1 MVSEDR
7 LEQLRK
13 ILLAISAAL
22 LIALLVWL
30 TLSSLQA
37 ERSRREAQAR
47 ELHTLTVLRS
57 TDRVLRT
64 MQNAETGQRGFLL
77 TRDPAFLQPLRAAQT
92 DLSSSMAALREVTL
106 NDHTTAA
113 SAMRIEEL
121 STSRMQ
127 QLDRSLSLF
136 ESGKLDQPGLTAS
149 LNKGKQAMDALRR
162 EVAALETAQQTSL
175 LRSQAL
181 AAHHEALAGQWRA
194 LLTVFTVILS
204 VLCGAAVLG
213 LLRARDRARELRIK
227 AHSEMVL
234 EAGRHLLQSIIDS
247 SQNAIFVKTRRGVIL
262 FANKK
267 FHDIVG
273 RPIDQLHGIPV
284 PPTEEPH
291 EAAQLAAADRAA
303 LERGERSEVDLQLEV
318 DGEPRWFSVE
328 KNPWI
333 RDGKIIGVIGIGR
346 DVSDARNREAE
357 LESRVAA
364 RTAQLETALATVQ
377 REMTEREAAQES
389 LRQLQKIESLGQ
401 LTGGIAHDFNNM
413 LAVVI
418 SSLDTVR
425 HQLPHITP
433 AALTAMIDT
442 AMAGAASAA
451 DLAARLL
458 AFARQQKL
466 EPAPV
471 AVNELVIRTRG
482 LLERTFEKQI
492 EIKLKLDP
500 AAGWVEVDNS
510 QLENALVNLAVNA
523 RDAMPVGGR
532 LSISTRRRGNE
543 VEILIEDTGEGIPPE
558 LLARV
563 FDPFFTTKEVGMGT
577 GLGLSQVHGFVTQ
590 SGGRTTIQST
600 PKVGT
605 CVCIVLPACNEP
617 AGAEPARIE
626 QVASPGKGEL
636 ILVVEDE
643 ALVRMATQTS
653 LEALGYRVIV
663 AANGNEALKQVSA
676 NPQIDLL
683 ITDISMPGMDGRDLA
698 EAALLL
704 RPDIGLLLTTGHGR
718 NGAAL
723 DGLPILAKPYPLNE
737 LAAVISQL
745 LHQKKGRL
753 QVQTEEDS
761 DTHGA
766 AATEALTGER

>member
-1 MVSEDR
+1 M
-7 LEQLRK
+7 RK
-13 ILLAISAAL
+13 ILVAISAAL

-30 TLSSLQA
+30 TLSSHQA
-37 ERSRREAQAR
+37 EQSRREAQAR
-47 ELHTLTVLRS
+47 ELQTLTVLRA

-77 TRDPAFLQPLRAAQT
+77 TRDPAFLQPLRAARA

-106 NDHTTAA
+106 NDPTAAA
-113 SAMRIEEL
+113 SAKRIEEL
-121 STSRMQ
+121 AASRMQ

-136 ESGKLDQPGLTAS
+136 EKGRIDPPSLMAS
-149 LNKGKQAMDALRR
+149 LQKGKQAMDALRR
-162 EVAALETAQQTSL
+162 ELAGLEAAKQTSL
-175 LRSQAL
+175 VRSQAL
-181 AAHHEALAGQWRA
+181 ADHHEALAGQWRA
-194 LLTVFTVILS
+194 LLTAFTVVLS
-204 VLCGAAVLG
+204 VLCGAAVSG
-213 LLRARDRARELRIK
+213 LLRARDKAREQRIK

-247 SQNAIFVKTRRGVIL
+247 SHNAIFVKTRRGEIL
-262 FANKK
+262 FANKR
-267 FHDIVG
+267 FHDIVS
-273 RPIDQLHGIPV
+273 RPITELHGIPV
-284 PPTEEPH
+284 PPTNDPE
-291 EAAQLAAADRAA
+291 EAAQMAAADRAA
-303 LERGERSEVDLQLEV
+303 LERGEQSEVDLQLEV

-346 DVSDARNREAE
+346 DVSEARNREAE
-357 LESRVAA
+357 LERRVAA

-401 LTGGIAHDFNNM
+401 LTGGIAHDFNNV

-425 HQLPHITP
+425 HQLPNIKP
-433 AALTAMIDT
+433 AALAATIET
-442 AMAGAASAA
+442 AMAGATSAA
-451 DLAARLL
+451 DLTARLL

-471 AVNELVIRTRG
+471 AVNELVIRTQG
-482 LLERTFEKQI
+482 LLDRTFEKQI
-492 EIKLKLDP
+492 EIKLDLDP

-523 RDAMPVGGR
+523 RDAMPAGGR
-532 LSISTRRRGNE
+532 LSILTRRRGNQ
-543 VEILIEDTGEGIPPE
+543 VEILIEDTGAGMTPE
-558 LLARV
+558 QLTRV

-590 SGGRTTIQST
+590 SGGQITIRST

-617 AGAEPARIE
+617 AGVVPARVE
-626 QVASPGKGEL
+626 QPAIPGKGEL

-643 ALVRMATQTS
+643 ALVRLATQTS

-663 AANGNEALKQVSA
+663 AANGYEALKKVSA

-698 EAALLL
+698 EAALLI

-718 NGAAL
+718 SGVAL

-745 LHQKKGRL
+745 LHQKKDRE
-753 QVQTEEDS
+753 QAQTGDDS
-761 DTHGA
+761 APHGA
-766 AATEALTGER
+766 AGTEALTGER